1 MPGENRNSLL
11 IRAVNDRIRDVNDPG
26 GASGPVGFLCECG
39 DIDCQGAVDMRV
51 ADYETIRSRPGRF
64 VLLAGHE
71 SPAHEVLARMNGYL
85 VVEDTSK

>member
-11 IRAVNDRIRDVNDPG
+11 IRAVNDRIRDVNDSG
-26 GASGPVGFLCECG
+26 GASGLVGFLCECG
-39 DIDCQGAVDMRV
+39 DIDCQGALDMRV
-51 ADYETIRSRPGRF
+51 ADYETIRSTPGRF

-71 SPAHEVLARMNGYL
+71 SPAHEILARMNGYL

>member
-26 GASGPVGFLCECG
+26 GASEPVGFLCECG